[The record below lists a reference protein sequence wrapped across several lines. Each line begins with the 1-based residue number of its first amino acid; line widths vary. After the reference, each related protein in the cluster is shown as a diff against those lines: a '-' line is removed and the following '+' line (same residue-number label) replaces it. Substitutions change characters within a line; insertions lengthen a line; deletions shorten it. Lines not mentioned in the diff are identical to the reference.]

1 MARYKKYFF
10 LLKLILFLGFLGAG
24 AVSAVIFSAYKKWE
38 SREEQVLSKL
48 VSYKKQLDMLR
59 KPFIVEEEAGTVQL
73 GAVSVPSRIYDKNGV
88 LIGEYSAERR
98 TIINIEKIP
107 KHVINALIAGEDHQ
121 FYEHSG
127 FNYKS
132 IFRAFIANIVR
143 FRLAQGGS
151 TISQQLA
158 KVLFTNQ
165 EKTIE
170 RKLFEVFCT
179 LAIEGQYTKK
189 QILEMYL
196 NLVYMGH
203 GTYGIESASMLYYNK
218 SSTELNLT
226 EAATL
231 IALLPNPKLFSPL
244 NDIEANLRE

>member
-165 EKTIE
+165 EKPLNESFLKFFVRWLLKASTP
-170 RKLFEVFCT
+170 KNKYWKCT
-179 LAIEGQYTKK
+179 LTWCTW
-189 QILEMYL
+189 
-196 NLVYMGH
+196 
-203 GTYGIESASMLYYNK
+203 GTAP
-218 SSTELNLT
+218 T
-226 EAATL
+226 
-231 IALLPNPKLFSPL
+231 ALSRRPCFITIKAQQN
-244 NDIEANLRE
+244 